1 TRVYVGHASGPLAG
15 QTNTDTFTYDRAG
28 RMLSGV
34 KGRYSNTITF
44 TYDDRGQQTQ
54 ETLTTHGQT
63 YTVGYVK
70 NVLGQTTRLVYPDGS
85 LVDRAYTNRG
95 QLQSVT
101 YTPNGGTA
109 SSVATFTYDAGGRE
123 TARNLGNGLTTTR
136 SYLADNQI
144 QSIATPTVETL
155 TYTYDA
161 NKNPT
166 SETRSGVMA
175 PYSWSTGSTGYD
187 DEDRLVN
194 WSRTNGDSQTWNL
207 SPVHDWNSTTINGA
221 TQTRTH
227 GPAHELLTM
236 SGAQVTNSPR
246 TLTYDTKGNMTTDD
260 RGCGMTWDFDN
271 MLQSFAANGVTDLK
285 NATYEYD
292 AIGRRVAKNV
302 AETGGTHTTVFVQA
316 GQQVTCEYT
325 PGNAATD
332 CDRKYAYGTYIDEVL
347 NYVDATPAT
356 EIRYWL
362 MQNRQWSTYSTIAS
376 DGNATSRWFYS
387 RHGERRNQFG
397 NGDLVLCSLGFT
409 GRQIDCESAI
419 YSFRNRQFSVSVGSF
434 LQRDEM
440 KFVDGANQYSAY
452 FAKSGLDP
460 SGNRTHLVGNTVDAN
475 GRKVPIHWDDEGCWY
490 LHCEF
495 GIGCFKVSIPC
506 PNTPDPPPKPPGM
519 LCCAASGVCTFMA
532 IDVAAPELSDLFPP
546 KWVVW
551 RSFQNCRKHIFR
563 QAQCTNPSKR

>member
-1 TRVYVGHASGPLAG
+1 
-15 QTNTDTFTYDRAG
+15 
-28 RMLSGV
+28 MLSGV
-34 KGRYSNTITF
+34 KGRYSNTVTF
-44 TYDDRGQQTQ
+44 AYDDRGQQTQ

-95 QLQSVT
+95 QLQSVN

-123 TARNLGNGLTTTR
+123 TQRNLGNGLTTTR

-144 QSIATPTVETL
+144 LSIATPTVETL

-175 PYSWSTGSTGYD
+175 PYSWSTGTSGYD

-194 WSRTNGDSQTWNL
+194 WSRTNGDSQSWNL
-207 SPVHDWNSTTINGA
+207 SPVHDWNTTTINGA
-221 TQTRTH
+221 VQTRTH

-236 SGAQVTNSPR
+236 AGAQVTNSPR

-302 AETGGTHTTVFVQA
+302 GETGGTKTTVFVQA
-316 GQQVTCEYT
+316 GKQVPGDTT
-325 PGNAATD
+325 PGNTT
-332 CDRKYAYGTYIDEVL
+332 TYLV
-347 NYVDATPAT
+347 
-356 EIRYWL
+356 
-362 MQNRQWSTYSTIAS
+362 RQST
-376 DGNATSRWFYS
+376 
-387 RHGERRNQFG
+387 
-397 NGDLVLCSLGFT
+397 
-409 GRQIDCESAI
+409 
-419 YSFRNRQFSVSVGSF
+419 
-434 LQRDEM
+434 
-440 KFVDGANQYSAY
+440 
-452 FAKSGLDP
+452 
-460 SGNRTHLVGNTVDAN
+460 
-475 GRKVPIHWDDEGCWY
+475 
-490 LHCEF
+490 
-495 GIGCFKVSIPC
+495 
-506 PNTPDPPPKPPGM
+506 
-519 LCCAASGVCTFMA
+519 
-532 IDVAAPELSDLFPP
+532 
-546 KWVVW
+546 
-551 RSFQNCRKHIFR
+551 
-563 QAQCTNPSKR
+563 